1 MNRRGQCGQQDL
13 TCMRPIGA
21 IPIYGK
27 MTGLTRIITKG
38 VEDPNSGGFHLTLS
52 SWRTGRAAGSF
63 TASFR
68 MPGCSIIGEDCDA
81 ERQSANDKEWAV
93 NQSIWDLKPG
103 DRITLDEEVVAEVI
117 APTEDGEWIRVRYMD
132 VPESPEL
139 VGTEDL
145 CSTDEI
151 VSHAA

>member
-1 MNRRGQCGQQDL
+1 M
-13 TCMRPIGA
+13 
-21 IPIYGK
+21 
-27 MTGLTRIITKG
+27 
-38 VEDPNSGGFHLTLS
+38 
-52 SWRTGRAAGSF
+52 
-63 TASFR
+63 
-68 MPGCSIIGEDCDA
+68 
-81 ERQSANDKEWAV
+81 